1 MVHSSELFFRQRENV
16 VGWKHSQ
23 VQAGSEFH
31 TGASSRKVYLVGD
44 DVSCTLRMSK
54 CLPYGGKQ
62 GGTTEHMLRPY

>member
-31 TGASSRKVYLVGD
+31 TGASSRKVCLVGD

-54 CLPYGGKQ
+54 CLPNGRKQ